1 MFRIRNW
8 LYKAFL
14 GDNEREVHWHAIPVH
29 FWSIQTSQRMVQA
42 QDNDGGLTTTA
53 INKEQHLVSKHTI
66 SMRHE
71 ELLSTNS
78 HDSILYRMLK
88 LQGLS
93 RAYRRLMMR
102 KVGALARSMTMPNVK
117 PIFVIISEVITYMRR
132 RIMERMIEEVDNEG
146 HVTTIRISMEE
157 EVIKIVP
164 TAKSSIDKLEKVKM
178 KLDDQCSICLEE
190 FENRLEEVTRMPCS
204 HVYHAHCIVKWLEYN
219 RLCPLCRFEM
229 PKSID

>member
-29 FWSIQTSQRMVQA
+29 IWSIQTSQRMVQA

-102 KVGALARSMTMPNVK
+102 KVGALARSMTMPNVR
-117 PIFVIISEVITYMRR
+117 PIFVIISEVITYINR
-132 RIMERMIEEVDNEG
+132 RIMERMIEEVDNEAL
-146 HVTTIRISMEE
+146 VTTIRTSMEE

-164 TAKSSIDKLEKVKM
+164 TTKSSIDKLEKVKI
-178 KLDDQCSICLEE
+178 KLDDQCSICLGE
-190 FENRLEEVTRMPCS
+190 FESGLEEVTRMSCS

-219 RLCPLCRFEM
+219 HLCPLYRFEM
-229 PKSID
+229 PKSMD

>member
-14 GDNEREVHWHAIPVH
+14 YDNEREVHWHAIPVH
-29 FWSIQTSQRMVQA
+29 IWSIQTSHQA

-53 INKEQHLVSKHTI
+53 INKEQHLVSKHKI

-78 HDSILYRMLK
+78 HDSILYRVLK

-102 KVGALARSMTMPNVK
+102 KVGALARSMTMPNVR
-117 PIFVIISEVITYMRR
+117 PIFVIISEVITYMSR

-146 HVTTIRISMEE
+146 HVTTIRTSMEE

-164 TAKSSIDKLEKVKM
+164 TATSSIDKLEKVKM
-178 KLDDQCSICLEE
+178 KLDNQCSICLEE
-190 FENRLEEVTRMPCS
+190 FESKLEEVTRMPCS

-219 RLCPLCRFEM
+219 RLYPLCRFEM

>member
-1 MFRIRNW
+1 M
-8 LYKAFL
+8 
-14 GDNEREVHWHAIPVH
+14 EC
-29 FWSIQTSQRMVQA
+29 
-42 QDNDGGLTTTA
+42 
-53 INKEQHLVSKHTI
+53 HTVE
-66 SMRHE
+66 MAYRDRHE
-71 ELLSTNS
+71 ELLSANS

-102 KVGALARSMTMPNVK
+102 KVAALARSMTMPNVK

-146 HVTTIRISMEE
+146 HVTTIRTSMEE

-219 RLCPLCRFEM
+219 RLCLLCRFET
-229 PKSID
+229 PKPID

>member
-29 FWSIQTSQRMVQA
+29 IWSIQTSQRMVQA
-42 QDNDGGLTTTA
+42 RDNDGGLTTTA

-66 SMRHE
+66 NMRHE
-71 ELLSTNS
+71 ELLSTNP

-102 KVGALARSMTMPNVK
+102 KVAALARSMTMPNVR
-117 PIFVIISEVITYMRR
+117 PIFVVISKVITYMSK
-132 RIMERMIEEVDNEG
+132 RIMEYMIEEVDNEA
-146 HVTTIRISMEE
+146 HVTTIRFFGFRLKVLFINH
-157 EVIKIVP
+157 VF
-164 TAKSSIDKLEKVKM
+164 SINKKFQIHRVL
-178 KLDDQCSICLEE
+178 I
-190 FENRLEEVTRMPCS
+190 R
-204 HVYHAHCIVKWLEYN
+204 
-219 RLCPLCRFEM
+219 
-229 PKSID
+229 

>member
-1 MFRIRNW
+1 MFRMRNW

-14 GDNEREVHWHAIPVH
+14 GDNERVVHWHVIPVH
-29 FWSIQTSQRMVQA
+29 IWSIQTSQRMVQA
-42 QDNDGGLTTTA
+42 QGNDGGLTTTT

-66 SMRHE
+66 NMRHE

-102 KVGALARSMTMPNVK
+102 KVAVLARSMTMPNVR
-117 PIFVIISEVITYMRR
+117 PIFVVISEVITYMNR
-132 RIMERMIEEVDNEG
+132 RIMEHIIEEVDNEAL
-146 HVTTIRISMEE
+146 VTTIRTSMEE

-164 TAKSSIDKLEKVKM
+164 ATKSSIDKLEKVKM

-190 FENRLEEVTRMPCS
+190 FESGVEEVTRMPCS
-204 HVYHAHCIVKWLEYN
+204 HVYHVHCIVKWLEYN
-219 RLCPLCRFEM
+219 HLCPLCRFEM

>member
-1 MFRIRNW
+1 MFSIRNW

-29 FWSIQTSQRMVQA
+29 IWSIQTSQRMVQA
-42 QDNDGGLTTTA
+42 RDNDGGLTTNA

-66 SMRHE
+66 NMRHE
-71 ELLSTNS
+71 ELLSANS

-88 LQGLS
+88 LQGLF
-93 RAYRRLMMR
+93 RAYRRLMMH
-102 KVGALARSMTMPNVK
+102 KVTALARSMTMPSVK
-117 PIFVIISEVITYMRR
+117 PIFVIISEVITYMSR

-146 HVTTIRISMEE
+146 HVTTIRTSMEE

-190 FENRLEEVTRMPCS
+190 FESRLEEVTRMSCS